1 MIDFSLSEEQQALRD
16 LARDFAQRE
25 IAPLAAEL
33 DHEQRYPQEIV
44 ESYFELGLLH
54 YGVPKEYGG
63 GGLGSLEGCLVAEEL
78 AAGSGGVEVGLY
90 GNILG
95 LLPLLIA
102 GSDELKEELLPR
114 HCSGPNQSALCVT
127 EAGAGSDV
135 GSIRTRA
142 WRDGDEYVIDGTK
155 RFITNGGVASL
166 YTVIAKEDPDLGN
179 RGLSA
184 FVVPADTPGLSHGR
198 KEDKLGQRSSDTCEV
213 IFEEVRIPA
222 RYLLGRGRDG
232 FEITMR
238 TLDSSRPVV
247 GSQAV
252 GICRAALEAAVAYVN
267 QSTASRHGGK
277 PPQGTQLMLADMAI
291 KVQAARWL
299 CWHAAWLGD
308 HGHRNTQQSAMAKCF
323 AGDIAVEVTSAAVQ
337 LLGVDGYT
345 ARYPVERYLRD
356 ARAYSIFEGTA
367 EIQRLVIARELLL

>member
-1 MIDFSLSEEQQALRD
+1 MVDFALSEEQQALRD
-16 LARDFAQRE
+16 LARDFAQGE

-33 DHEQRYPQEIV
+33 EREQRHSDEIV
-44 ESYFELGLLH
+44 KRCYEFGLLH
-54 YGVPKEYGG
+54 YGVPREYGG

-78 AAGSGGVEVGLY
+78 AAGCGGVEVGLY
-90 GNILG
+90 GAIMG
-95 LLPLLIA
+95 VLPLLIA
-102 GSDELKEELLPR
+102 GTPELKEELLTQY
-114 HCSGPNQSALCVT
+114 CAGPNLAALCIT

-135 GSIRTRA
+135 GSIHTRV
-142 WRDGDEYVIDGTK
+142 RRMGDEYVIDGTK

-166 YTVIAKEDPDLGN
+166 YSLIAQEEPHLGY

-184 FVVPADTPGLSHGR
+184 FMVPAGTPGVSHGR
-198 KEDKLGQRSSDTCEV
+198 KEDKLGLQSSDTREV

-222 RYLLGRGRDG
+222 RYRLGNGGDG
-232 FEITMR
+232 FKIAMR

-252 GICRAALEAAVAYVN
+252 GISRAALEAAVAYVK
-267 QSTASRHGGK
+267 QGTASRQDGGSS
-277 PPQGTQLMLADMAI
+277 QGIQLMLADMAI

-308 HGHRNTQQSAMAKCF
+308 HGHRNTQQSAIAKCF
-323 AGDIAVEVTSAAVQ
+323 AGDIAIEVTSAAVQ

-345 ARYPVERYLRD
+345 TRYPVERYMRD
-356 ARAYSIFEGTA
+356 ARAYPIFEGTA
-367 EIQRLVIARELLL
+367 EIQRLVIARQLLR

>member
-33 DHEQRYPQEIV
+33 DREQRYPQEIV
-44 ESYFELGLLH
+44 ERYFELGLLH

-142 WRDGDEYVIDGTK
+142 CRDGGEYVIDGTK

-232 FEITMR
+232 FKITMR

>member
-1 MIDFSLSEEQQALRD
+1 VIDFSLSEEQQALRD

-33 DHEQRYPQEIV
+33 DREQRYPQEIV
-44 ESYFELGLLH
+44 ERYFELGLLH
-54 YGVPKEYGG
+54 YGVPQEYGG

-142 WRDGDEYVIDGTK
+142 WRDGGEYVIDGTK

-166 YTVIAKEDPDLGN
+166 YTVIAKEDPDIGN
-179 RGLSA
+179 KGLSA

-232 FEITMR
+232 FKITMR

-337 LLGVDGYT
+337 LLGVEGYT
-345 ARYPVERYLRD
+345 TRYPVERYLRD

>member
-33 DHEQRYPQEIV
+33 DREQRYPQEIV
-44 ESYFELGLLH
+44 ERYFELGLLH

-142 WRDGDEYVIDGTK
+142 CRDGGEYVIDGTK

-232 FEITMR
+232 FKITMR

-267 QSTASRHGGK
+267 QSTASRQGGK

>member
-1 MIDFSLSEEQQALRD
+1 MIDFSLSEEQRALRD
-16 LARDFAQRE
+16 LARDFAQRK

-33 DHEQRYPQEIV
+33 DREQRYPQEIV
-44 ESYFELGLLH
+44 ERYFELGLLH
-54 YGVPKEYGG
+54 YGVPQEYGG

-142 WRDGDEYVIDGTK
+142 CRDGGEYVIDGTK

-166 YTVIAKEDPDLGN
+166 YTVIAKEDPDIGN
-179 RGLSA
+179 KGLSA

-232 FEITMR
+232 FKITMR

-267 QSTASRHGGK
+267 QSTASRQGGK

>member
-1 MIDFSLSEEQQALRD
+1 MIDFSLSKDQQALRD
-16 LARDFAQRE
+16 LARDFAEKE

-33 DHEQRYPQEIV
+33 DREQRYPQEIV
-44 ESYFELGLLH
+44 EKCFELGLLH
-54 YGVPKEYGG
+54 YGVPQEYGG
-63 GGLGSLEGCLVAEEL
+63 GGLGSLEGCLIAEEL

-102 GSDELKEELLPR
+102 GSEQLREELLPS
-114 HCSGPNQSALCVT
+114 HCSGPNQAALCVT
-127 EAGAGSDV
+127 EAEAGSDV

-142 WRDGDEYVIDGTK
+142 WRFGDEYVIDGTK
-155 RFITNGGVASL
+155 RFVTNGGVASL
-166 YTVIAKEDPDLGN
+166 YAVIAKEDPDLGY

-184 FVVPADTPGLSHGR
+184 FIVPADTPGVSRGIR
-198 KEDKLGQRSSDTCEV
+198 EDKLGQRSSDTCEM

-222 RYLLGRGRDG
+222 RYQLGSGRDG
-232 FEITMR
+232 FKITMR

-252 GICRAALEAAVAYVN
+252 GISRAALEAAVGYVK
-267 QSTASRHGGK
+267 QRAATREDGG
-277 PPQGTQLMLADMAI
+277 PPQGSQLMLADMAI

-308 HGHRNTQQSAMAKCF
+308 HGQRNTQQSAMAKCF

-345 ARYPVERYLRD
+345 TRYPVERYMRD
-356 ARAYSIFEGTA
+356 ARAYPIFEGTA
-367 EIQRLVIARELLL
+367 EIQRLVIARQLTR

>member
-1 MIDFSLSEEQQALRD
+1 MIDFSLSEEQRALRD

-33 DHEQRYPQEIV
+33 DREQRYPQEIV
-44 ESYFELGLLH
+44 ERYFELGLLH

-142 WRDGDEYVIDGTK
+142 CRDGGEYVIDGTK

-179 RGLSA
+179 KGLSA

-232 FEITMR
+232 FKITMR

-267 QSTASRHGGK
+267 QSTASRQGGK

>member
-1 MIDFSLSEEQQALRD
+1 MIDFSLSKDQQALRD
-16 LARDFAQRE
+16 LARKFAQQE
-25 IAPLAAEL
+25 MVPLAAEL
-33 DHEQRYPQEIV
+33 DREQRYPQEIV
-44 ESYFELGLLH
+44 ERCFELGLLH

-63 GGLGSLEGCLVAEEL
+63 GGLGSLEGCLIAEEL
-78 AAGSGGVEVGLY
+78 AAGCGGVEVGLY

-114 HCSGPNQSALCVT
+114 HCSGPNQTALCVT

-142 WRDGDEYVIDGTK
+142 QRFGDEYLIDGTK
-155 RFITNGGVASL
+155 RFVTNGGVASL
-166 YTVIAKEDPDLGN
+166 YAVIAKEHPDLGS

-184 FVVPADTPGLSHGR
+184 FMVPADAPGISHGR

-232 FEITMR
+232 FKIAMR

-267 QSTASRHGGK
+267 QSTASRQGGK
-277 PPQGTQLMLADMAI
+277 PPQGTQLTLADMAI

-308 HGHRNTQQSAMAKCF
+308 HGHGNTQQSAMAKCF

-337 LLGVDGYT
+337 LLGVEGYT
-345 ARYPVERYLRD
+345 TRYPVERYLRD

-367 EIQRLVIARELLL
+367 EIQHLVIARELLR